1 MSLLDDL
8 AGWEDGRL
16 GLSDVEAR
24 HPGQDVRGLVSL
36 HVQLA
41 VAGSFSAPD
50 PMIAWEKLR
59 IRLPDR
65 RPGMLD
71 RLARWARI
79 PAIVVAVSLML
90 GGTALALTLEPVRD
104 AIGNF
109 LGEVFEMF
117 GGERPRAPHS
127 AGNPDRTESS
137 TPTRGDEQRPARVVL
152 FAQTP
157 NGDYVYREAM
167 HGQVPPGEVKAAYVV
182 EVDEVRSV
190 VGMGAVV
197 GYSAIV
203 GSVAADSADPYDQ
216 TGEKAGE
223 PPESEDSAAPA
234 SDGGS
239 PTPADGSGAGGS
251 SGSGAGGPTGGSDG
265 DGDPPGGVDPG
276 AGGDPADPGDSGTGG
291 PGDGGG
297 PDDEGNPTD
306 GGSGGGDG
314 GNGDGEEPAGGSGD
328 DSGTGAGGDAGD
340 GGGNGDGNGGGSG
353 DGNGGGD
360 SGGAGDGNGG
370 SGDGS
375 GGDGNGNGG
384 SGDGGGDGGGAGD
397 GNGGS
402 GDGSGG
408 DGSGGSGDGGDGSG
422 GGGSGDGGSGGG
434 SGDGGGQ
441 GDGGGSDDGK
451 VAVPVMETAEEEAEQ
466 ITASFRA

>member
-1 MSLLDDL
+1 MSALLDDL

-16 GLSDVEAR
+16 GLSEVEAR

-41 VAGSFSAPD
+41 AAGSFAAPD
-50 PMIAWEKLR
+50 PMVTWEKLR
-59 IRLPDR
+59 MRLPNR
-65 RPGMLD
+65 GPGMVE
-71 RLARWARI
+71 RLARWARV
-79 PAIVVAVSLML
+79 PAIVVAVSLL
-90 GGTALALTLEPVRD
+90 LAGTALALTMEPVRD

-117 GGERPRAPHS
+117 GAERGRAPHS
-127 AGNPDRTESS
+127 AKNPDRTESS
-137 TPTRGDEQRPARVVL
+137 TPMPGDEQRPTRVVL

-157 NGDYVYREAM
+157 YGDYVYREAM
-167 HGQVPPGEVKAAYVV
+167 HGQVPSGEVKAAYVV

-190 VGMGAVV
+190 VWTGAVV

-203 GSVAADSADPYDQ
+203 GSVAGDSANPYDQ
-216 TGEKAGE
+216 TAEKEGE
-223 PPESEDSAAPA
+223 PPPSEDSAAPA
-234 SDGGS
+234 NDGGN
-239 PTPADGSGAGGS
+239 PTPADGSEAGGS
-251 SGSGAGGPTGGSDG
+251 SGSGAGDPTGGSDG

-297 PDDEGNPTD
+297 SEDEGNPTD
-306 GGSGGGDG
+306 GGPGGGDG
-314 GNGDGEEPAGGSGD
+314 GTGDGEGPAGGSED

-340 GGGNGDGNGGGSG
+340 GAGNGDGNGGGSG
-353 DGNGGGD
+353 DGNAGGD

-370 SGDGS
+370 SGEGNGGDGGGGS
-375 GGDGNGNGG
+375 GDGGGDGGGGGDGNGNGDGNGGSGQGNGGDGNGSGG

-402 GDGSGG
+402 GDGN
-408 DGSGGSGDGGDGSG
+408 G
-422 GGGSGDGGSGGG
+422 GGG
-434 SGDGGGQ
+434 
-441 GDGGGSDDGK
+441 
-451 VAVPVMETAEEEAEQ
+451 A
-466 ITASFRA
+466 